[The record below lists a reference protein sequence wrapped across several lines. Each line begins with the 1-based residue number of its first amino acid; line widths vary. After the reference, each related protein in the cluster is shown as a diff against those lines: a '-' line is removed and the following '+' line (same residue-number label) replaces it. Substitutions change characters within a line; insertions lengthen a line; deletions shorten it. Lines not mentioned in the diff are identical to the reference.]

1 MEWPAVLG
9 IYGAIAA
16 TLTAGWNIWSGFR
29 DRGRLKLELRLKR
42 FVLDTRY
49 GDPIEMPV
57 DSLEGCE
64 LHLTVV
70 NTGRRPIKPDA
81 WRGIPRRRLR
91 GAADII
97 FSEAICRKPLNETEH
112 CSDVC
117 RDFVGAFTSGL
128 RRMYVSD
135 SSGRRWNVPR
145 NRLHAI
151 AKRINTLHSVDGR
164 VEEANLD
171 SC

>member
-16 TLTAGWNIWSGFR
+16 TLTAAWSIWSGLR

-42 FVLDTRY
+42 FTDNEHGEL
-49 GDPIEMPV
+49 IEMPA
-57 DSLEGCE
+57 DSLEGGE

-70 NTGRRPIKPDA
+70 NVGRRPIRPDA

-97 FSEAICRKPLNETEH
+97 FGEAICRRPLNETEH
-112 CSDVC
+112 CSVGC
-117 RDFVGAFTSGL
+117 KDFVGAFTSGL
-128 RRMYVSD
+128 RRMYLTD

-145 NRLHAI
+145 KNLRAI
-151 AKRINTLHSVDGR
+151 AKQIAALHSADG
-164 VEEANLD
+164 EAEGARP
-171 SC
+171 

>member
-1 MEWPAVLG
+1 MEWPAILG

-16 TLTAGWNIWSGFR
+16 TLTAGWSIWSGFR
-29 DRGRLKLELRLKR
+29 DRGRLKLELQLKR
-42 FVLDTRY
+42 FELNDVRES
-49 GDPIEMPV
+49 IEKPV

-64 LHLTVV
+64 LHLTAV

-145 NRLHAI
+145 NRLRAI
-151 AKRINTLHSVDGR
+151 AKHIKALPSIDDR
-164 VEEANLD
+164 VEKTKP
-171 SC
+171 

>member
-16 TLTAGWNIWSGFR
+16 TLTAAWNIWSGLR
-29 DRGRLKLELRLKR
+29 DRGRLKLELQLRR
-42 FVLDTRY
+42 FERNEI
-49 GDPIEMPV
+49 GEPIEKPV
-57 DSLEGCE
+57 DSLKGSE

-70 NTGRRPIKPDA
+70 NVGRRPIRPDA

-91 GAADII
+91 GAVDIT
-97 FSEAICRKPLNETEH
+97 FAEAIRQRPLNETEH
-112 CSDVC
+112 CTVVC

-128 RRMYVSD
+128 RRMYVTD

-145 NRLHAI
+145 NCLRAI
-151 AKRINTLHSVDGR
+151 ARQIKAVQSVGS
-164 VEEANLD
+164 VEGAKP
-171 SC
+171 

>member
-9 IYGAIAA
+9 IYAAIVA
-16 TLTAGWNIWSGFR
+16 TLTAGWSIWSVYR

-42 FVLDTRY
+42 FVPDRSY
-49 GDPIEMPV
+49 GDPIEKPV

-70 NTGRRPIKPDA
+70 NVGRRPIRPDA

-91 GAADII
+91 GAVDITFTQGI
-97 FSEAICRKPLNETEH
+97 RQRPLNETEH
-112 CSDVC
+112 CTDVC

-128 RRMYVSD
+128 SRMYVTD

-145 NRLHAI
+145 NRLRAI
-151 AKRINTLHSVDGR
+151 ARRIKALHSVDSRAEGAR
-164 VEEANLD
+164 R
-171 SC
+171 

>member
-16 TLTAGWNIWSGFR
+16 TLTAAWNIWSGLR
-29 DRGRLKLELRLKR
+29 DRGRLKLELQLRR
-42 FVLDTRY
+42 FERNEI
-49 GDPIEMPV
+49 GEPIEKLV
-57 DSLEGCE
+57 DSLKGGE

-70 NTGRRPIKPDA
+70 NVGRRPIRPDA

-97 FSEAICRKPLNETEH
+97 FSEAICRKPVNEAEH
-112 CSDVC
+112 CSYVC
-117 RDFVGAFTSGL
+117 RDFVGAFTSDL
-128 RRMYVSD
+128 RRVYVTD

-145 NRLHAI
+145 KNLRAI
-151 AKRINTLHSVDGR
+151 EKRIKALHSADGEL
-164 VEEANLD
+164 EEAKP
-171 SC
+171 

>member
-9 IYGAIAA
+9 ICGVVAA
-16 TLTAGWNIWSGFR
+16 LAAGWSIWSVYR
-29 DRGRLKLELRLKR
+29 DRGCLKLELRLKR
-42 FVLDTRY
+42 FVQDAH
-49 GDPIEMPV
+49 GAPIEMPV

-70 NTGRRPIKPDA
+70 NVGRRPIRPA
-81 WRGIPRRRLR
+81 TWRGTPRRRLR
-91 GAADII
+91 GTADIM

-128 RRMYVSD
+128 RRMYVTD
-135 SSGRRWNVPR
+135 SSCRRWNIPR
-145 NRLHAI
+145 NRLRAI
-151 AKRINTLHSVDGR
+151 AKQIKTVQLVCSVEG
-164 VEEANLD
+164 ASLD
-171 SC
+171 RE